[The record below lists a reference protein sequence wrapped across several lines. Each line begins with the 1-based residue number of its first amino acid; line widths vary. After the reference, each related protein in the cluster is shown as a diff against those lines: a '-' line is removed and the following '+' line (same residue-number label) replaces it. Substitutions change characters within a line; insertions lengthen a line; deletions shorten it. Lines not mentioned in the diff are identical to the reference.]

1 MEATYVMYAFGFMT
15 MANNPNDKI
24 PLILLHCVKPIQ
36 IPTALVS
43 KVIQI
48 LLQCVKWR
56 FKYVWKYLI
65 LVETPY
71 LFCRLFKIK

>member
-48 LLQCVKWR
+48 LLQCVK
-56 FKYVWKYLI
+56 
-65 LVETPY
+65 
-71 LFCRLFKIK
+71 